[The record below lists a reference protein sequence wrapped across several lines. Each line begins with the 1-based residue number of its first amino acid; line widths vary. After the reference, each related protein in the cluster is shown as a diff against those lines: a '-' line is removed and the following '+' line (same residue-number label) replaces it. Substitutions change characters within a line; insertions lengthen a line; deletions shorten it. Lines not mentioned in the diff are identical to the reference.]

1 MFFITSQHY
10 SNDELTLY
18 HLNKDNIDKK
28 ECFICLEIET
38 QAEEIIPLRKIYI
51 IEFSKKCD
59 CDGYTHIGC
68 LQKWCNLY
76 NKCPICREN
85 IEKTISYINYVHVNK
100 ILLNFYLYKATVVFK
115 IFSVLYSIYIF
126 CVLFE
131 CILSDKNKINEY

>member
-1 MFFITSQHY
+1 MAAEIVGIDKINKYISKFDFQKIKLTRSA
-10 SNDELTLY
+10 ETLY
-18 HLNKDNIDKK
+18 IKRCK
-28 ECFICLEIET
+28 ENET

-85 IEKTISYINYVHVNK
+85 IEKTI
-100 ILLNFYLYKATVVFK
+100 
-115 IFSVLYSIYIF
+115 
-126 CVLFE
+126 
-131 CILSDKNKINEY
+131 